1 MLFGVLVDKAIT
13 CNKVSLLY
21 TVKLNS
27 LDLVD
32 LEPHPEL
39 KTTPLEN
46 SLIAKK
52 SSVPENC
59 AAPKVLMEWHKRQD
73 CQCAHQ

>member
-46 SLIAKK
+46 SLIAKNLLFQKIVQLPK
-52 SSVPENC
+52 S
-59 AAPKVLMEWHKRQD
+59 
-73 CQCAHQ
+73 